1 MIGFGNPHFVNQS
14 THPIPPSFEVK
25 MNANLTLT
33 SAPENFGVVFEIS
46 VPTVNPAAAYLAS
59 LGNDLSR
66 AAMRYSLNRAAMI
79 AAPELTGPDAWIR
92 LPWEKI
98 TAPIVRAIMS
108 KIAGSPST
116 RNKMLAALKGV
127 ARAAWELRL
136 LDTDELTRI
145 RSVKGD
151 MGTRELAG
159 RFVPLGEISGLLGA
173 CAADRSPAGARDA
186 AMIALATATGARR
199 AEVASIKAENVRE
212 AEAGRFEIRI
222 IGKRNKERTL
232 YVTGGAARALTDW
245 FAIRVAPGCNFTGPL
260 FCSIRKGGTL
270 LPEEDLSTTA
280 LDKLLRKRCKQANV
294 TDLNWHDLRRT
305 TTSNLLDAGADI
317 ATVAGILGHANVQT
331 TARYDRRGER
341 AKVRA
346 SELISVPY
354 FGRE

>member
-1 MIGFGNPHFVNQS
+1 MS
-14 THPIPPSFEVK
+14 TLSILPPAS
-25 MNANLTLT
+25 
-33 SAPENFGVVFEIS
+33 EIFLVLS
-46 VPTVNPAAAYLAS
+46 EKTGPSVNPAAAYLAS

-66 AAMRYSLNRAAMI
+66 ASMRYSLNRAAAI
-79 AAPELTGPDAWIR
+79 VAPELAGADAWIL
-92 LPWEKI
+92 LPWEKL
-98 TAPIVRAIMS
+98 TVVIVRAIMS
-108 KIAGSPST
+108 QIAGSPST

-151 MGTRELAG
+151 MGSRELAG
-159 RFVPLGEISGLLGA
+159 RFVPNGEISSLLGA

-199 AEVASIKAENVRE
+199 AEIASIDAESIRQP
-212 AEAGRFEIRI
+212 EAGRFEIPI

-232 YVTGGAARALTDW
+232 YVSGGAARALADW
-245 FAIRVAPGCNFTGPL
+245 LTLRFEPAFIFAGPL
-260 FCSIRKGGTL
+260 FCAIRKSGML
-270 LPEEDLSTTA
+270 LPEESLSTTA
-280 LDKLLRKRCKQANV
+280 LDKLLRKRCKQASV

-331 TARYDRRGER
+331 TARYDRRGKR

-346 SELISVPY
+346 SELLSVPY
-354 FGRE
+354 FGRAD